1 MDFSQRL
8 KQLRKEKKVT
18 QEQLAKIIG
27 VERSSVGKYE
37 SSSVTPSPDVLARMS
52 DYFGVSIDYLL
63 GKVSN
68 EKNADSPLKPT
79 ITDRDLQVALFG
91 GDEEV
96 TDAMWEEVKNFAA
109 FVKSKNKKEE

>member
-27 VERSSVGKYE
+27 VERSSIGKYE
-37 SSSVTPSPDVLARMS
+37 SSNVTPSPDVLTRMS

-63 GKVSN
+63 GKVSS
-68 EKNADSPLKPT
+68 DKPT
-79 ITDRDLQVALFG
+79 EMPVKPAITDRDLQVALFG

-109 FVKSKNKKEE
+109 YIKSKNK